1 MEKKQDSGL
10 ACFMIVMKFHGIPI
24 TKQQAENLAVLD
36 PEQKTGEIEIIQSAK
51 ALKMRAKLC
60 KLKINKLTDVK
71 APIIAKDKN
80 DEFFIIAKSKEEQF
94 MVLFADK
101 TQPEIKTREQPK
113 IWDGTA
119 ILITKKG
126 IMDREAV
133 FSFKWFIPTIL
144 KFKKEFIQVLYR
156 CFYCTD
162 IRNFNACYDT
172 GCRG

>member
-1 MEKKQDSGL
+1 MQKKQDSGL
-10 ACFMIVMKFHGIPI
+10 SCFMIVMKFHGIPI
-24 TKQQAENLAVLD
+24 TKEQAENLSVLD

-60 KLKINKLTDVK
+60 RLKLNKLKDVK
-71 APIIAKDKN
+71 SPIIAKNKDG
-80 DEFFIIAKSKEEQF
+80 EFFIIAKSKEDKF
-94 MVLFADK
+94 MILFADK
-101 TQPEIKTREQPK
+101 TQPEVKSREELTE

-144 KFKKEFIQVLYR
+144 KFKKSSFRFLSLFLQFR
-156 CFYCTD
+156 F
-162 IRNFNACYDT
+162 
-172 GCRG
+172 